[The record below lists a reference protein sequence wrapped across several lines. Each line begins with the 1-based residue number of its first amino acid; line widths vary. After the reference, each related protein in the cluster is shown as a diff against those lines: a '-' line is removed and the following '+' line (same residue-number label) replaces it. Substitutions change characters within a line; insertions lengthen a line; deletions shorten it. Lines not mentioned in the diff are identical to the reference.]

1 MLDFLF
7 KREAK
12 VNNSQ
17 ILNDFYS
24 KLKEKYSK
32 KPSLIIAKIP
42 HLDDKEFHAKLVH
55 KLQFTDITSV

>member
-1 MLDFLF
+1 MEIFGRN
-7 KREAK
+7 KGAIQSRIK
-12 VNNSQ
+12 
-17 ILNDFYS
+17 
-24 KLKEKYSK
+24 KLELEEKYSK